1 MRETSRATER
11 KKLVLTSIRDYTD
24 KGGITR
30 SEIQTLSKEEWGK
43 QIGTG
48 NLRTILLDALT
59 KGEVVCYGFGDWQT
73 VHYYAGPQWGK
84 VVKWLRAHGVEVAE
98 GGKPVAPKET
108 PKEKKEREWLEEMA
122 VQRAI
127 REAEQAEARL
137 HPDYHSCCM
146 GPCHLWNGHPGE
158 HQSSRKGYAD
168 SNNDWIIDEDGRRPW
183 WPGWKGAAHEDQ

>member
-11 KKLVLTSIRDYTD
+11 KKLVLTSIRDHTD

-48 NLRTILLDALT
+48 NLRTILLDTLT

-84 VVKWLRAHGVEVAE
+84 VVKWLRTHGVEVE
-98 GGKPVAPKET
+98 GGKPVVTKT
-108 PKEKKEREWLEEMA
+108 PKEQPWEKIEREKLEA
-122 VQRAI
+122 KK
-127 REAEQAEARL
+127 AEEEEARL
-137 HPDYHSCCM
+137 HPDFHKCETLFCR
-146 GPCHLWNGHPGE
+146 LWVGHPGE
-158 HQSSRKGYAD
+158 HQDHVRGYSD
-168 SNNDWIIDEDGRRPW
+168 SDYNWFLDEDGRRPW
-183 WPGWKGAAHEDQ
+183 WPGFKGKVE